1 MAINFEEA
9 KSVREVLLWAS
20 SFLEKMDKEV
30 SAANWIFKERFG
42 LTHTDLVLNYK
53 KSVSIKDKIQFK
65 EDIEKFAQDYP
76 AQYIVGH
83 EWFYDRKFRVTE
95 STLIPR
101 PETEEWFDRYITN
114 LPSRSLVTADIGT
127 GSGVLAVSH
136 KLERPGDT
144 VYGTDISFGAL
155 EQAQTNAENL
165 GAEVSFL
172 QGDLLEPLKDLTF
185 DLIVSNPP
193 YISQNEWNEMDESV
207 RQNEPKQALF
217 AEDNGLEVYKHLAA
231 ELPAF
236 LNEKGQAYIEI
247 GYRQGKA
254 VEEIFQQAFPKSE
267 VKIWQDL
274 SGLDRVIYIQK

>member
-53 KSVSIKDKIQFK
+53 KPVSIKDKIQFK

>member
-1 MAINFEEA
+1 VAINFEEA